1 MSEMQPAPREE
12 PIVIHGPLTGESGR
26 ATEEREDEASGTTV
40 TVLDVV
46 PTTIVATSREA
57 PAAQPQRAQ
66 AAARVESVDAFRGI
80 LLLLMNFAYTIP
92 LWGPFAGWMY
102 HQQVPP
108 APLGAN
114 TDVAGYVD
122 IAGVT
127 WRDLLFPGFLFT
139 MSAALPIVFGARLA
153 KGMTY
158 PHITWLAIKRAVL
171 LFTMAL
177 IVGHTNPYWTQDFT
191 WLGNVLALI
200 GFVAC
205 FAFLV
210 RPRSDW
216 PPTQTQWLKRGA
228 AVLVIAVLFALPAAY
243 GQTFALERRDGILA
257 AIAFL
262 TVVGSVIWLFTRSN
276 LTARLGILAVLLVA
290 RLGSSQVQWL
300 SDVWN
305 TTPARWLYEPWYLDL
320 IAIVIAGTVIGD
332 LVARWASVSRSE
344 RGWSRPRAAGL
355 AALGFS
361 VVPVLCVGLYVRRY
375 PTATAAV
382 IVAIAAGMLLLGARA
397 TSERDRVTARMYA
410 WAALWLILGTI
421 VEPLE
426 GGIKK
431 DPQTL
436 GFILLA
442 TGSAIATLASI
453 HLVTT
458 SLTTRRRLLG
468 PIVAI
473 GQNPLLA
480 YVVFTLGV
488 SHLLW
493 LSGYG
498 EAFTATWPQ
507 ALARSVLLT
516 ALCGG
521 IVLYATRKRLLW
533 RA

>member
-1 MSEMQPAPREE
+1 MSEMQPVPHEE
-12 PIVIHGPLTGESGR
+12 PIVIHGPLTGDPSMV
-26 ATEEREDEASGTTV
+26 ERVDETPGNTV

-46 PTTIVATSREA
+46 PAAIVVAQAEG
-57 PAAQPQRAQ
+57 PAVLPQRVNATE
-66 AAARVESVDAFRGI
+66 RVESVDAFRGV
-80 LLLLMNFAYTIP
+80 LLLLMNLAYTIP

-114 TDVAGYVD
+114 TDFAPYVD

-153 KGMTY
+153 KGMSY
-158 PHITWLAIKRAVL
+158 PHVTWLAIKRAAV

-191 WLGNVLALI
+191 WLGNVMALL
-200 GFVAC
+200 GFVTC

-210 RPRSDW
+210 RPQSDW
-216 PPTQTQWLKRGA
+216 PPTHTRWFKRAA
-228 AVLVIAVLFALPAAY
+228 AVAVIAVLVALPTAY
-243 GQTFALERRDGILA
+243 GQGFAVERRDGILA

-262 TVVGSVIWLFTRSN
+262 TVVGFVIWLFTRSN
-276 LTARLGILAVLLVA
+276 LTARLGILAVLLAA
-290 RLGSSQVQWL
+290 RLVSTQAQWL
-300 SDVWN
+300 NDVWN
-305 TTPARWLYEPWYLDL
+305 ATPARWLYEPWYLDL
-320 IAIVIAGTVIGD
+320 IVIVIAGTVIGD
-332 LVARWASVSRSE
+332 LLVRWTSAPRSE
-344 RGWSRPRAAGL
+344 RGSSRVRTAAL
-355 AALGFS
+355 VVLGFS
-361 VVPVLCVGLYVRRY
+361 VVPVLCVGLYERRY
-375 PTATAAV
+375 PTATAAI
-382 IVAIAAGMLLLGARA
+382 IVAIAAGMLILGVRA
-397 TSERDRVTARMYA
+397 STERDRITARMYA

-436 GFILLA
+436 GYILLA

-453 HLVTT
+453 HVMTTRVT
-458 SLTTRRRLLG
+458 SRRRLLG
-468 PIVAI
+468 PLVAI

-480 YVVFTLGV
+480 YVVFTLFV

-493 LSGYG
+493 LSGVG
-498 EAFTATWPQ
+498 EAFTETWPQ
-507 ALARSVLLT
+507 ALARSVVLT
-516 ALCGG
+516 AICGG
-521 IVLYATRKRLLW
+521 IVWYATKKRLLW